1 MTEKFSVKAIHSY
14 SKVKPDELELKEGD
28 TIRVEDDDDSSW
40 WMGTS
45 SRTGERGWFPSS
57 FVTKIESK
65 PKPKSKRR
73 VRVIRRYEATEDDDL
88 SLEVGDIVDVKREID
103 GWYLG
108 RHNGNMG
115 IFPVNYAEEYTEE
128 TPAARPLPQPPLPS
142 RRGTFSNESSQPPAP
157 PAQVPPSLPSRVPSL
172 PSRASTDTAIGPA
185 AGERIHAAMTS
196 PISEED
202 GDDSK
207 KEKKSGRRISRLF
220 GSKKHKHKDGA
231 QEHGHNEDQTEPA
244 FDEINSPPAQTVT
257 SPLPPPAI
265 ASPPPPAIT
274 SPPPPP
280 PQMTSPPPPRVAPP
294 VPPAG
299 LAKPPP
305 VPAQAPAPPPAV
317 PAPPAPAVPASET
330 AAPVSA
336 QSTQQPSTD
345 DGDAKSSASPA
356 GTRPSTAKSAAS
368 EGDVA
373 EEEKEK
379 PKARLAKIIED
390 YEATSPEELNLM
402 KDDVVTIISR
412 GTDDEP
418 RWKGEYHGK
427 KGYFPGTVVEP
438 IEESAKLDEEGEEGE
453 KPKGGFRLAA
463 YGVQQGGLG
472 SIFAGGGMPTL
483 RKAAPRKNSEAEPVE
498 TSPAPAPAPVIPK
511 LRSVPRPPKDTTP
524 KEEEQQPNFLAGLNR
539 IPRKQ
544 VPSASSEESSSV
556 SPRLAAVPAVP
567 ISRRST
573 ANNEEEAEP
582 KPASDKSV
590 SEKSPEPDNDAQVP
604 ATEDAV
610 VPQESVRPQTA
621 SSKSGEDEENIAA
634 VAAAEA
640 AVEEQTEE
648 PKTQSPALD
657 PVRSPSLPQ
666 VKRLVRRGPRQMP
679 TAEGLKKS
687 SSESQSQSLS
697 TALRNDKD
705 IEPEPVKPTPPP
717 VSEKPKPASRYGAF
731 SGPQLPTGGFKAS
744 GRIGSAMASRLAALQ
759 AQTSGNSAD
768 SEGTTSDP
776 PRNVSTRA
784 VPNDIVSPPP
794 PPVAKKPSFSPRTQP
809 DSDGT
814 AKPVSA
820 EWQKK
825 IEDEQQQLRSEVDR
839 VRKSSEQ
846 VEQLSTRLAASEREN
861 QEHKQTISKLE
872 QRVDKLVSQLA
883 ALQSDLSGI
892 QRSVGAMESNKGVS
906 AGEVSNILRDQL
918 QQALE
923 PIHKHN
929 QELKD
934 GSTKLNKKIDDLRSY
949 VDELVV
955 EEEE

>member
-1 MTEKFSVKAIHSY
+1 MTEKFLVKAIHSY
-14 SKVKPDELELKEGD
+14 SKVKPDELELKEDD
-28 TIRVEDDDDSSW
+28 TIHVENDDDSSW

-45 SRTGERGWFPSS
+45 SRTNERGWFPSS
-57 FVTKIESK
+57 FVAKIESK

-108 RHNGNMG
+108 RHNGDMG
-115 IFPVNYAEEYTEE
+115 IFPVNYAEDYIEE
-128 TPAARPLPQPPLPS
+128 TPAARPLPQPPLPG
-142 RRGTFSNESSQPPAP
+142 RRGTFSSESSQPPAP
-157 PAQVPPSLPSRVPSL
+157 PAQVPPSLPSRAPSL
-172 PSRASTDTAIGPA
+172 PSRASTDAAIGPA
-185 AGERIHAAMTS
+185 AGERMHAAMTS

-220 GSKKHKHKDGA
+220 GSKKHKHKDGT
-231 QEHGHNEDQTEPA
+231 QESIHNEDPTELA
-244 FDEINSPPAQTVT
+244 FDEP
-257 SPLPPPAI
+257 
-265 ASPPPPAIT
+265 
-274 SPPPPP
+274 
-280 PQMTSPPPPRVAPP
+280 
-294 VPPAG
+294 
-299 LAKPPP
+299 
-305 VPAQAPAPPPAV
+305 
-317 PAPPAPAVPASET
+317 
-330 AAPVSA
+330 SA
-336 QSTQQPSTD
+336 D
-345 DGDAKSSASPA
+345 NDDAKSSASPA
-356 GTRPSTAKSAAS
+356 GTRPSTAKSAVS
-368 EGDVA
+368 DDEEA
-373 EEEKEK
+373 EDEKEAAK
-379 PKARLAKIIED
+379 PTAKLAKIIED
-390 YEATSPEELNLM
+390 YEAKSPEELNLM
-402 KDDVVTIISR
+402 KDDVVTIINR

-438 IEESAKLDEEGEEGE
+438 IEESAKLDEEGEEGG

-483 RKAAPRKNSEAEPVE
+483 RKAAPRKNSEAEPAE

-544 VPSASSEESSSV
+544 VPSASSEESNSM
-556 SPRLAAVPAVP
+556 SPRPVAVPAVP

-573 ANNEEEAEP
+573 ANNETEAEP
-582 KPASDKSV
+582 EAESKSV
-590 SEKSPEPDNDAQVP
+590 SDSSVAEAAKSPELGNVP
-604 ATEDAV
+604 EVPKTEDAV
-610 VPQESVRPQTA
+610 VPQDTSARPQTA
-621 SSKSGEDEENIAA
+621 SSKSGEDEED
-634 VAAAEA
+634 AAAA
-640 AVEEQTEE
+640 ATSEEQTEE
-648 PKTQSPALD
+648 SKSQSPALD

-705 IEPEPVKPTPPP
+705 VEPEPAKPTPPP
-717 VSEKPKPASRYGAF
+717 VSEKPKAASRYGAF

-759 AQTSGNSAD
+759 AQTSGSNAD
-768 SEGTTSDP
+768 NESTANEL
-776 PRNVSTRA
+776 PRNIPTRSTQ
-784 VPNDIVSPPP
+784 NDIVSPPP
-794 PPVAKKPSFSPRTQP
+794 PPVAKKPSFNPRAQ
-809 DSDGT
+809 SDTDTT
-814 AKPVSA
+814 AKPASA
-820 EWQKK
+820 EWQRK
-825 IEDEQQQLRSEVDR
+825 IEDEQLQLRSEVDR
-839 VRKSSEQ
+839 ARRSSEQ

-872 QRVDKLVSQLA
+872 QQVEKLVSQLA

-892 QRSVGAMESNKGVS
+892 QRSVGELESNKGVS

-934 GSTKLNKKIDDLRSY
+934 GSAKLNKKIDDLRSY

>member
-14 SKVKPDELELKEGD
+14 SKAKPDELELKEGD
-28 TIRVEDDDDSSW
+28 TIRVENDDDSSW

-45 SRTGERGWFPSS
+45 SRTNEQGWFPSS
-57 FVTKIESK
+57 FVAKIESK

-142 RRGTFSNESSQPPAP
+142 RRGTFSNESLQPPAP
-157 PAQVPPSLPSRVPSL
+157 PAQVPPSLPSRAPSL
-172 PSRASTDTAIGPA
+172 PSRASTDTALGPA

-220 GSKKHKHKDGA
+220 GSKKHKHKDGGA
-231 QEHGHNEDQTEPA
+231 HEHGHNEDQTEPVS
-244 FDEINSPPAQTVT
+244 DEIISPPAQTVT
-257 SPLPPPAI
+257 SPPPPPPPAI
-265 ASPPPPAIT
+265 TSPPPPAIT

-280 PQMTSPPPPRVAPP
+280 PQMTSPPPPRAAPP

-305 VPAQAPAPPPAV
+305 VPAQAPVPPPAV
-317 PAPPAPAVPASET
+317 PAPPVPAAAPEA

-336 QSTQQPSTD
+336 QSTQQLSID

-368 EGDVA
+368 EDDVA

-379 PKARLAKIIED
+379 PAARLAKIIED

-402 KDDVVTIISR
+402 KDDVVTIINR

-483 RKAAPRKNSEAEPVE
+483 RKAAPRKNSDAEPAE
-498 TSPAPAPAPVIPK
+498 ASPAPAPVIPK

-524 KEEEQQPNFLAGLNR
+524 KEEEEQPNFLAGLNR
-539 IPRKQ
+539 VPRKQ
-544 VPSASSEESSSV
+544 APSASSEESNSV

-573 ANNEEEAEP
+573 ANNEEETEP
-582 KPASDKSV
+582 KSASVKSV
-590 SEKSPEPDNDAQVP
+590 ADKSPEPDNAAEEP
-604 ATEDAV
+604 AAEDAV
-610 VPQESVRPQTA
+610 VPQESARPQTA
-621 SSKSGEDEENIAA
+621 SSKSGEDEEN
-634 VAAAEA
+634 AAEA

-705 IEPEPVKPTPPP
+705 VEPEPAKPTPPP
-717 VSEKPKPASRYGAF
+717 VSEKPKPSSRYGAF

-759 AQTSGNSAD
+759 AQTGGNHAD
-768 SEGTTSDP
+768 SEGTASDP

-784 VPNDIVSPPP
+784 VQSEIVSPPP
-794 PPVAKKPSFSPRTQP
+794 PPVAKKPSFSPRAQS
-809 DSDGT
+809 DSDT
-814 AKPVSA
+814 AAKPVSA

-839 VRKSSEQ
+839 ARKSSEQ
-846 VEQLSTRLAASEREN
+846 VEQLSTRLAVSEREN

-872 QRVDKLVSQLA
+872 QQVDKLVSQLA

-892 QRSVGAMESNKGVS
+892 QRSVGEMESNRGVS
-906 AGEVSNILRDQL
+906 AGEVSSIIRDQL